1 MATLTTPMFGGT
13 KCPQAQL
20 VVTESSSTAI
30 SSTLSWT
37 LKWVTHGYTVQST
50 VAKEYTVKI
59 NGSTV
64 KTGTF
69 MIGGKTSQN
78 ITSGTVTI
86 TKGTSAKTIPL
97 YLSFTM
103 NFTWGSTFGGV
114 KTASGSISVA
124 AKTSYKIN
132 YNANGGS
139 GAPSAQTKWHGTNI
153 TLSSTKP
160 TRTGYIFKGWATSAS
175 GSVAYTVGASYTAN
189 AAVTLYAVWQAVT
202 YKVTYNPNGG
212 SGAPGQQTKKYGV
225 ALTLSTTKPTRT
237 NYKFK
242 GWAKTASGAVAYA
255 SGASYTANAAIT
267 LYAVWE
273 LSYTPPTVTNLKIVR
288 CEQDGT
294 ANETGKYCKITF
306 DWSCNQLAGSN
317 PIKSITITQGS
328 STVNVTASGNS
339 GSASKIC
346 GGSLN
351 SDSTYTYTIT
361 VTDNKNGVTTVKKTL
376 GTTKFPIDFKSGGT
390 GVALGKAATLN
401 NVADIGYQT
410 KFSGGI
416 LQINLA
422 AGTDINTLTTPNVYS
437 GRNAT
442 DNNYTN
448 LPFDKGTFTLR
459 VEGAGPSGQ
468 IKQTITSCDKNI
480 ARTWER
486 FYYTNAWGEWKCV
499 YDMAG
504 TVLWSGA
511 WYMKDT
517 QTATLSEKVSE
528 QPNGICLVF
537 SEYYDNEAK
546 NQSFISFFVHKKLVA
561 SQPGKGHSFAL
572 FTNCFSYTGTKY
584 LYISNDKIVGHA
596 NNSNG
601 VTTAGTG
608 VKYTNNRFVLRY
620 VIGV

>member
-1 MATLTTPMFGGT
+1 MATITTSMFGGT

-20 VVTESSSTAI
+20 VVTESSSTATT
-30 SSTLSWT
+30 STLSWT

-50 VAKEYTVKI
+50 VAKDYTVKI
-59 NGSTV
+59 NNSTV

-69 MIGGKTSQN
+69 MIGGKTSQT
-78 ITSGTVTI
+78 ITSGTVNI
-86 TKGTSAKTIPL
+86 TKGTAAKSIPL

-114 KTASGSISVA
+114 KTASGSITVG
-124 AKTSYKIN
+124 AKASYKIS
-132 YNANGGS
+132 YNSNGGS

-160 TRTGYIFKGWATSAS
+160 TRTGYTFKGWATSAS
-175 GSVAYTVGASYTAN
+175 GSVAYAAGAAYSTN
-189 AAVTLYAVWQAVT
+189 ATVTLYAVWQAVT
-202 YKVTYNPNGG
+202 YKVTYNANGG
-212 SGAPGQQTKKYGV
+212 SGAPGQQTKTYGV
-225 ALTLSTTKPTRT
+225 ALTLSSTKPTRS

-255 SGASYTANAAIT
+255 AGASYTANAAIT

-273 LSYTPPTVTNLKIVR
+273 LSYTPPTVTNVKIVR
-288 CEQDGT
+288 CLQDGT
-294 ANETGKYCKITF
+294 ADESGKYCKITF
-306 DWSCNQLAGSN
+306 NWSCNQLAGSN
-317 PIKSITITQGS
+317 PIKSITVTQGS

-346 GGSLN
+346 GGSLGTDN
-351 SDSTYTYTIT
+351 TYTYTIK
-361 VTDNKNGVTTVKKTL
+361 VTDNKNGVTTFKKTL

-390 GVALGKAATLN
+390 GVAFGKAATLSN
-401 NVADIGYQT
+401 TAEFGYQT

-437 GRNAT
+437 GRNAK
-442 DNNYTN
+442 DNNYAN
-448 LPFDKGTFTLR
+448 LPFSNGTFTLR
-459 VEGAGPSGQ
+459 VEGSGPSGQ
-468 IKQTITSCDKNI
+468 VKQTVTSCDKNI
-480 ARTWER
+480 ARVWER
-486 FYYTNAWGEWKCV
+486 FYYTDAWGEWKCV

-517 QTATLSEKVSE
+517 QTATLSETVNK
-528 QPNGICLVF
+528 QPSGICLVF

-546 NQSFISFFVHKKLVA
+546 NQSFISFFIHKKLVA
-561 SQPGKGHSFAL
+561 SHPGKGHSFAM
-572 FTNCFSYTGTKY
+572 FTGAFGYAATKY

-596 NNSNG
+596 INVN
-601 VTTAGTG
+601 TGTG
-608 VKYTNNRFVLRY
+608 STGIKYTNNRFVLRY